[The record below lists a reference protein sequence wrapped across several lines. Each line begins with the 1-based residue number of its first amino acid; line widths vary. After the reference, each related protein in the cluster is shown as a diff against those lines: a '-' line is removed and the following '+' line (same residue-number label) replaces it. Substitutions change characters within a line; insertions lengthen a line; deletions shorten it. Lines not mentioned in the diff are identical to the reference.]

1 MPTFATLVAQCRALS
16 QMAFERRYPHAW
28 LLRETSADEVGS
40 PCFKTVHGRTSPS
53 VSCQPMPVRHRISS
67 AMTAASFERCE
78 LLPVMKRPE
87 SPWQDRI
94 LIGRALNSDIVLRD
108 PSVSKVHAHISV
120 LSPDAPTLHARK
132 STNGTFL
139 NDRLVS
145 PAGEGV
151 SLQSGDILQLG
162 NVVCEFVVSA
172 DVYRLAAR

>member
-1 MPTFATLVAQCRALS
+1 MLTFATLVTQCRALS

-28 LLRETSADEVGS
+28 LLREASTDELGA
-40 PCFKTVHGRTSPS
+40 PCFKTAFGCTSPGT
-53 VSCQPMPVRHRISS
+53 SCQPTQLRHRISS

-78 LLPVMKRPE
+78 LLPVTKRPD

-145 PAGEGV
+145 PAGDGV
-151 SLQSGDILQLG
+151 PLQSGDILQLG
-162 NVVCEFVVSA
+162 NVVCELIVSA
-172 DVYRLAAR
+172 DIYRLAAR